1 MSEFDP
7 TEGVRKEPPAFNVP
21 AVILGLLGATWLAFA
36 LHYFADPKTQYDI
49 ISLYGFIPARY
60 TGTEGVVYGNF
71 PGGLFSDIVGF
82 FSYAFLHGSFTHIL
96 LNSVWLLV
104 FGTPVARRI
113 GVLRFLAFYLV
124 CAALAVIFHMVLH
137 QGSMG
142 AVIGASG
149 AVSGLMGGA
158 ARFIFLSPGPLGALQ
173 GGAPNDQAPRAQATL
188 FQSLSDKRTLIFV
201 SLWVG
206 LNFLFGISGLSPNG
220 DVVSIAWE
228 AHLGGFLAGLLLFG
242 FFDPLQRSPSGG
254 PGNVGYGE
262 WRGKK

>member
-21 AVILGLLGATWLAFA
+21 AVILGLLGVTWAAFA
-36 LHYFADPKTQYDI
+36 LHYFADPKAQHDI
-49 ISLYGFIPARY
+49 FSLYGFIPARY
-60 TGTEGVVYGNF
+60 TGTEGIVYGNF

-137 QGSMG
+137 QGSLG
-142 AVIGASG
+142 IVIGASG

-158 ARFIFLSPGPLGALQ
+158 ARFIFLAPGPLGALQ
-173 GGAPNDQAPRAQATL
+173 GGVPNDQAPRAQATL
-188 FQSLSDKRTLIFV
+188 LQSLSDKRTLIFV
-201 SLWVG
+201 GLWVG

-220 DVVSIAWE
+220 ATVSIAWE